1 MTFDANILK
10 RLAYFLSNTDMSEL
24 VEAGIINEGDN
35 DRWRRFNN
43 DFDVFVIKLSE
54 DRREKLADLIND
66 RLGFR
71 STQQLA
77 VREFAPVIGAAL

>member
-1 MTFDANILK
+1 MTFNASVLK
-10 RLAYFLSNTDMSEL
+10 KLAYFLANTDMSEL

-35 DRWRRFNN
+35 DRWKRFNN
-43 DFDVFVIKLSE
+43 DFDVFVIKLPD

-71 STQQLA
+71 STRQLA
-77 VREFAPVIGAAL
+77 AREFAPTIGASL